1 MEQTTKKL
9 SFGTCPVDVEK
20 YQDIKEEL
28 LKFGLTSNQ
37 AKVFFY
43 LGKFGS
49 KTAIEISKNLAM
61 PRTETYHLLSA
72 LQNKGIVTASFNHPT
87 QFSGIALDKAI
98 TSLINAESERLNS
111 LKNSKSILIKLWDKI
126 PNVSSGV
133 DDIKEEKFQVI
144 RGGNQV
150 NSKITDMI
158 SRTKDE
164 FLILGCEKD
173 FMKFY
178 HANFLEIFENNST
191 NFKFLSSTSEKGWYI
206 FDELDKSK
214 VKRLSS
220 SVKDNLCFL
229 IRDHEEILI
238 FVKNSRIDSKD
249 TTALWT
255 NSESIIYSNILLFN
269 NLWSHQAET
278 PIIQKITK

>member
-1 MEQTTKKL
+1 MKQTTKKL
-9 SFGTCPVDVEK
+9 TFGNCPVDVDK

-37 AKVFFY
+37 VKVFFY

-49 KTAIEISKNLAM
+49 KTAIEISKNLVM

-72 LQNKGIVTASFNHPT
+72 LQSKGIVSASFDHPT
-87 QFSGIALDKAI
+87 QFSGISLNKAI
-98 TSLINAESERLNS
+98 TALINAESERLNS
-111 LKNSKSILIKLWDKI
+111 LKNSQPILTKLWDKI
-126 PNVSSGV
+126 PTVNSGEE
-133 DDIKEEKFQVI
+133 DEIEEKFQVI
-144 RGGNQV
+144 KGGNQV

-158 SRTKDE
+158 SRTEDE
-164 FLILGCEKD
+164 FIILGCEKD

-178 HANFLEIFENNST
+178 HANFLEVFENTSN
-191 NFKFLSSTSEKGWYI
+191 NFKFLSSTSDKGWYI
-206 FDELDKSK
+206 FDELDKLK

-229 IRDHEEILI
+229 IRDHDEILI
-238 FVKNSRIDSKD
+238 FVKNSQIDNKD

-269 NLWSHQAET
+269 NLWSHQAKIPLT
-278 PIIQKITK
+278 QKITK

>member
-1 MEQTTKKL
+1 MEQTTRKL
-9 SFGTCPVDVEK
+9 TFGNCPVDVDK
-20 YQDIKEEL
+20 YQEIKEEL

-37 AKVFFY
+37 VKVFFY

-49 KTAIEISKNLAM
+49 KTAIEISKNLVM

-72 LQNKGIVTASFNHPT
+72 LQSKGIVSASFNHPT
-87 QFSGIALDKAI
+87 QFSAISLDKAI
-98 TSLINAESERLNS
+98 VALINAESERLNS
-111 LKNSKSILIKLWDKI
+111 LKNSKSILTKLWDTI
-126 PNVSSGV
+126 PDVSPGM

-144 RGGNQV
+144 KGGNQV
-150 NSKITDMI
+150 ISKITDMI
-158 SRTKDE
+158 SRTEDE

-178 HANFLEIFENNST
+178 HANFLEIFENNSI

-269 NLWSHQAET
+269 NLWSHQSET
-278 PIIQKITK
+278 PVTQKITK

>member
-1 MEQTTKKL
+1 
-9 SFGTCPVDVEK
+9 
-20 YQDIKEEL
+20 
-28 LKFGLTSNQ
+28 
-37 AKVFFY
+37 
-43 LGKFGS
+43 
-49 KTAIEISKNLAM
+49 
-61 PRTETYHLLSA
+61 
-72 LQNKGIVTASFNHPT
+72 
-87 QFSGIALDKAI
+87 
-98 TSLINAESERLNS
+98 
-111 LKNSKSILIKLWDKI
+111 
-126 PNVSSGV
+126 
-133 DDIKEEKFQVI
+133 
-144 RGGNQV
+144 
-150 NSKITDMI
+150 MI
-158 SRTKDE
+158 SRTEDE

-269 NLWSHQAET
+269 NLWSHQGDG
-278 PIIQKITK
+278 Q